1 MESIG
6 IRPISWPGCLF
17 WVAETYPRPRSTVSS
32 ISSLPLPLS
41 AAMCRSGL
49 CTSTP
54 AGGAMSAAVTSPGP
68 CLRRYMTTGSSC
80 SEETTRSLRFRL
92 MSVTSS
98 VIPAPGENSC
108 RTPSILMLVTAAPE
122 IDDSSVRRS
131 ELPMV
136 YPNPGSSGSMTN
148 LDRNSSTASSVRVG
162 RWAMSMTTPLRGAR
176 YMTPR
181 SPPAAG
187 PRLRAAGRVLALL
200 RVQLDDELFLH
211 LSVDLGTRRHGMHQ
225 HAHLVR
231 DDLQP
236 GRHLALAG
244 LGPGDHERGEL
255 LGLGE

>member
-41 AAMCRSGL
+41 VAMCRPGL

-80 SEETTRSLRFRL
+80 SEETTSSLRFKM

-98 VIPAPGENSC
+98 VIPATVENSC
-108 RTPSILMLVTAAPE
+108 RTPSILMLVTAAPG

-148 LDRNSSTASSVRVG
+148 LDRNSSTDSSVKVG
-162 RWAMSMTTPLRGAR
+162 RWAMSMTTPLRDAR

-181 SPPAAG
+181 SSAAAVVAAAWPAPSAAG
-187 PRLRAAGRVLALL
+187 PVLALL
-200 RVQLDDELFLH
+200 RVQLDDELLLH
-211 LSVDLGTRRHGMHQ
+211 LGIDLGAGWQGMHQ

-231 DDLQP
+231 YDLQP
-236 GRHLALAG
+236 GRH
-244 LGPGDHERGEL
+244 
-255 LGLGE
+255 